1 MNSILFLKTNLN
13 YFFLSCHTTTW
24 YGTSNSLWVLSTSHI
39 SYLESFYCWSLSN
52 FKRHPV
58 EIADFFWHFCSS
70 KFSGV
75 WRKRTWNKG
84 QYRGFSPCFCTACQS
99 ESDCPVITFG
109 MLKQPILH
117 RHVMQWLQCC
127 ALESFSAFS
136 TKVINSVTC
145 LLYCLSCVF
154 RSYVLLSYV
163 DLNNRKL
170 LLSIGSISID

>member
-1 MNSILFLKTNLN
+1 MAYEGNVLGIKANIEVFL
-13 YFFLSCHTTTW
+13 
-24 YGTSNSLWVLSTSHI
+24 
-39 SYLESFYCWSLSN
+39 
-52 FKRHPV
+52 R
-58 EIADFFWHFCSS
+58 A
-70 KFSGV
+70 
-75 WRKRTWNKG
+75 
-84 QYRGFSPCFCTACQS
+84 CFCTACQS

-154 RSYVLLSYV
+154 RSYMYVLLSYV

>member
-1 MNSILFLKTNLN
+1 MMWKL
-13 YFFLSCHTTTW
+13 YFQ
-24 YGTSNSLWVLSTSHI
+24 VLVSAFNI
-39 SYLESFYCWSLSN
+39 SYFLLRVLLLLKSVKFQTSSSWNCWLL
-52 FKRHPV
+52 
-58 EIADFFWHFCSS
+58 WHFCSS